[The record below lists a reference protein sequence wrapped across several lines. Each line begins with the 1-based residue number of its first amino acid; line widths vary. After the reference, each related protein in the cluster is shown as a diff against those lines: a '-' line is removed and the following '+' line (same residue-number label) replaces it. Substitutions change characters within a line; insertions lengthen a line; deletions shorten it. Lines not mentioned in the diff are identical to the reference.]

1 MSLLVFNG
9 GILSQVL
16 PQGED
21 VATGSISLEKISDV
35 NLTPN
40 TLTASQDGHILQ
52 YDNSINAF
60 KNVAPSNIVITE
72 VDGGTY

>member
-9 GILSQVL
+9 GFLSQVL